1 MKIKNNINFFELIII
16 FLSVVLIVSYKSTLS
31 EMFSDNG
38 GKDMIFY
45 PIKNCI
51 SLGINHYRSALDGN
65 SCFGN
70 FSHLGE
76 YLQSIYLILYPF
88 KFLDVSQARILWGI
102 INFFLVFIIILL
114 LCKKFEL
121 DKFSIVILIFFIT
134 FSIITRI
141 HLIMGQNALF
151 VLFFLTLP
159 FVFKSKLSFFLS
171 GLSYVKYNIGYT
183 LFFYYIANKKFKILL
198 ISILPCIFGWFFY
211 SFLTDKNFIS
221 NIFEPFLV
229 MLHIEKNSS
238 SKSNLVFLFSF
249 ILNKEFFIHPF
260 NLIFFIFSSLLLN
273 FFIIT
278 KISKVND
285 DLLKLSCLNISA
297 LIFMPHY
304 SHDYFILIP
313 FIIYSVKNYGKNF
326 ILSRINL
333 LSCIY
338 FFHLQGIK
346 QFLNLGFDFQYLNIL
361 LLSLLLF
368 FNLKQKKTPDF

>member
-1 MKIKNNINFFELIII
+1 MKIKNNTIFFELIII
-16 FLSVVLIVSYKSTLS
+16 FLSVVLIVSYKSTFI

-38 GKDMIFY
+38 GKDLIFY
-45 PIKNCI
+45 PIINCI
-51 SLGINHYRSALDGN
+51 SQGINHYRSALDGN
-65 SCFGN
+65 SCAGN

-102 INFFLVFIIILL
+102 INFFLIFIIIFL

-121 DKFSIVILIFFIT
+121 DKFSTVILIFFIS

-183 LFFYYIANKKFKILL
+183 LFLYYIANKKFKILL

-211 SFLTDKNFIS
+211 SFITDKNFFS

-229 MLHIEKNSS
+229 MLHLEKNPSN
-238 SKSNLVFLFSF
+238 KSNLIFLFSF
-249 ILNKEFFIHPF
+249 ILKKDFFIHPF
-260 NLIFFIFSSLLLN
+260 NLIFFIFTSLSLN
-273 FFIIT
+273 YFIIT
-278 KISKVND
+278 KISKAQD

-304 SHDYFILIP
+304 SHDYIILIP

-326 ILSRINL
+326 ILSRFNL

-338 FFHLQGIK
+338 LFHLQGIK
-346 QFLNLGFDFQYLNIL
+346 QFLKLGFDFQYLNIL

>member
-1 MKIKNNINFFELIII
+1 MKIKNNIMFFELIII
-16 FLSVVLIVSYKSTLS
+16 FLSVVLIVSYKSTLL

-45 PIKNCI
+45 PIINCI
-51 SLGINHYRSALDGN
+51 SQGINHYRSALDGN

-76 YLQSIYLILYPF
+76 YLQSIYIILYPF

-102 INFFLVFIIILL
+102 INFFLIFLIIFL

-121 DKFSIVILIFFIT
+121 DKFSTVILLFFIT

-171 GLSYVKYNIGYT
+171 GLSYVKYNISYT
-183 LFFYYIANKKFKILL
+183 LFLYYIANKKFKILL
-198 ISILPCIFGWFFY
+198 ISILPCVFGWFFY

-229 MLHIEKNSS
+229 MLHLEKNSS
-238 SKSNLVFLFSF
+238 NKSNLIFLFSF
-249 ILNKEFFIHPF
+249 ILKNEFFIYPF
-260 NLIFFIFSSLLLN
+260 NLIFLYLY
-273 FFIIT
+273 
-278 KISKVND
+278 
-285 DLLKLSCLNISA
+285 
-297 LIFMPHY
+297 HY
-304 SHDYFILIP
+304 
-313 FIIYSVKNYGKNF
+313 
-326 ILSRINL
+326 
-333 LSCIY
+333 C
-338 FFHLQGIK
+338 
-346 QFLNLGFDFQYLNIL
+346 
-361 LLSLLLF
+361 
-368 FNLKQKKTPDF
+368 

>member
-1 MKIKNNINFFELIII
+1 MKIKNNFIFFEILII
-16 FLSVVLIVSYKSTLS
+16 FLSAILVVSYKSTLS
-31 EMFSDNG
+31 EMFSETG
-38 GKDMIFY
+38 GMDLIFY
-45 PIKNCI
+45 QIKNCI
-51 SLGINHYRSALDGN
+51 SNGINHYRSSCSGDSN
-65 SCFGN
+65 SHG
-70 FSHLGE
+70 GT
-76 YLQSIYLILYPF
+76 YLQAIYLILYPF
-88 KFLDVSQARILWGI
+88 NFFDVNQAKIIWGI
-102 INFFLVFIIILL
+102 INFFLIFLIIFL
-114 LCKKFEL
+114 LCKKFEV
-121 DKFSIVILIFFIT
+121 DKFSTIVLIFFIS

-151 VLFFLTLP
+151 VLFFFTLP

-183 LFFYYIANKKFKILL
+183 LFFYYMASKKFKILL
-198 ISILPCIFGWFFY
+198 ISTLPCVFGWLIY
-211 SFLTDKNFIS
+211 SFITNQNFIN
-221 NIFEPFLV
+221 NIFDPFFL
-229 MLHIEKNSS
+229 MFNIEKNTSEKAS
-238 SKSNLVFLFSF
+238 LIFLFSF
-249 ILNKEFFIHPF
+249 ILQNEFLIFPF
-260 NLIFFIFSSLLLN
+260 NLIFTLLAAVILN
-273 FFIIT
+273 YLIIV
-278 KISKVND
+278 KISRVAD

-304 SHDYFILIP
+304 SHDYIILIP

-326 ILSRINL
+326 ILSRVNL

>member
-1 MKIKNNINFFELIII
+1 MKIKNNIIFFELIII
-16 FLSVVLIVSYKSTLS
+16 FLSVVLIVSYKSTLL

-51 SLGINHYRSALDGN
+51 SLGINHYRSALDGD

-88 KFLDVSQARILWGI
+88 KFFDANQAKILWGL
-102 INFFLVFIIILL
+102 INFILIFLIIFL
-114 LCKKFEL
+114 LCKKFKL
-121 DKFSIVILIFFIT
+121 DKFSTVILIFFIS
-134 FSIITRI
+134 FSTITRI

-151 VLFFLTLP
+151 VLFFFILP

-171 GLSYVKYNIGYT
+171 GLSYVKYNIGYS
-183 LFFYYIANKKFKILL
+183 LFLYYIANKKFKILL
-198 ISILPCIFGWFFY
+198 ISILPSIFGWFFY

-229 MLHIEKNSS
+229 MLHLEKNSS
-238 SKSNLVFLFSF
+238 NKSNLVFLFSF
-249 ILNKEFFIHPF
+249 FLNKEFFIYPF
-260 NLIFFIFSSLLLN
+260 NFIFVIFVSLLLN
-273 FFIIT
+273 YFIIT
-278 KISKVND
+278 KISKIDD
-285 DLLKLSCLNISA
+285 DLLKLSCLNISV

-304 SHDYFILIP
+304 SHDYIILIP

-326 ILSRINL
+326 ILSRFNL